1 METNRWIILQSL
13 KNWKEIFTEN
23 LYIALSF
30 ILWIF
35 QTIHCLT
42 LVVVLG
48 SLASLPILPISRN
61 SFSFIRLWSS
71 CHFCF
76 KTNKYSEVNFFW
88 VLQLNSIYFPSKNS
102 EQNDL
107 PFVLTKTSFRV
118 EPSQTWLPLQQWWS
132 ECCLSRDWFGRPIQ
146 QKNKIERLTYYEP
159 SDFYT
164 FKLMQNTKYL
174 CDSLNGD
181 VPAFSRSWPTP
192 LSWFQTPKS
201 PQCPW
206 PFHNTG
212 LGLCYLGNK
221 DKIIN
226 SRTIQMTTHFN
237 K

>member
-13 KNWKEIFTEN
+13 KIWKEIFTEN
-23 LYIALSF
+23 LYTALSF

-35 QTIHCLT
+35 QTTHCLT

-76 KTNKYSEVNFFW
+76 KTNKYSEVNFFL
-88 VLQLNSIYFPSKNS
+88 VLQLNSIYFPSENS

-132 ECCLSRDWFGRPIQ
+132 ECCLSRDWFGQPI
-146 QKNKIERLTYYEP
+146 
-159 SDFYT
+159 
-164 FKLMQNTKYL
+164 
-174 CDSLNGD
+174 
-181 VPAFSRSWPTP
+181 
-192 LSWFQTPKS
+192 
-201 PQCPW
+201 
-206 PFHNTG
+206 
-212 LGLCYLGNK
+212 
-221 DKIIN
+221 
-226 SRTIQMTTHFN
+226 
-237 K
+237 

>member
-23 LYIALSF
+23 LYTALSF

-35 QTIHCLT
+35 QTTHCLT

-76 KTNKYSEVNFFW
+76 KTNKYGTVNLIFFL
-88 VLQLNSIYFPSKNS
+88 VLQLNSIYFPFENS
-102 EQNDL
+102 EQNNL

-132 ECCLSRDWFGRPIQ
+132 ECCLSRDWFGQPI
-146 QKNKIERLTYYEP
+146 
-159 SDFYT
+159 
-164 FKLMQNTKYL
+164 
-174 CDSLNGD
+174 
-181 VPAFSRSWPTP
+181 
-192 LSWFQTPKS
+192 
-201 PQCPW
+201 
-206 PFHNTG
+206 
-212 LGLCYLGNK
+212 
-221 DKIIN
+221 
-226 SRTIQMTTHFN
+226 
-237 K
+237 